1 MHLFVPIAVFSLMR
15 KEKQKLAEKDEQRCL
30 AELLVL
36 YPKTHSVSSLLLFLL
51 APLYSKWQKVKKNSF
66 YEISS
71 AWISK

>member
-51 APLYSKWQKVKKNSF
+51 APLYSK
-66 YEISS
+66 
-71 AWISK
+71 